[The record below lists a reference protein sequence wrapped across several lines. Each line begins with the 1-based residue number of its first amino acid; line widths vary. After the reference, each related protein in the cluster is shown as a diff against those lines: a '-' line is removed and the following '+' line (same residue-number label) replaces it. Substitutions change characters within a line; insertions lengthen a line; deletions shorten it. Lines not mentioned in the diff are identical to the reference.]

1 LNRDT
6 GCLARTDATAHSL
19 ILMGNI
25 PWRESVP
32 YVVRMNASDDPR
44 DLIGS
49 RDLQA
54 LCPERLDFDGT
65 ARIALRVKDQGIVKR
80 KAFRK
85 FEHVRRY
92 RPRSHEPEIRRDLI
106 ELACDKFLRSR
117 GLK

>member
-1 LNRDT
+1 M
-6 GCLARTDATAHSL
+6 GWLARTDATAHSL

-32 YVVRMNASDDPR
+32 IVVRMNGFDNPH

-49 RDLQA
+49 RNLQA
-54 LCPERLDFDGT
+54 LCPERPDFDAT
-65 ARIALRVKDQGIVKR
+65 AGIARRIKGQDTVKR
-80 KAFRK
+80 GAFRK

-92 RPRSHEPEIRRDLI
+92 RPRSQAPEIRRDLI